1 MTRSSERSREP
12 RRGHPGGRR
21 FRGSN
26 GRVPSARDSIGQR
39 PVRAA
44 AVVVFA
50 VLLGLAPAA
59 GVGQPAGELTP
70 EEQFHRDAAR
80 ALAHGDRQA
89 AEELAASRD
98 ASDPAATALRA
109 RLLIEVGEYEEAE
122 ALLAPVAR
130 EAPSSVAGLELARL
144 LATVGRAGEAVP
156 LLEAVIVR
164 GLNSFD
170 GLSQYY
176 GALASRTA
184 GGFRR
189 ANTFLRGAA
198 RVLPDDPAVHTAWG
212 ELFLEKY
219 NNPDALQSFQEALK
233 LDENWVP
240 ALVGM
245 ARVLANENPP
255 VARGAVERALGVDES
270 NIAAHLFVA
279 ELELGDRNRDAARE
293 SIGRAL
299 EVNPRSL
306 EARSL
311 LAAIAYLE
319 DRTDD
324 FTAEVERVLAINPA
338 YGDVYRVAGS
348 QTARAYRFPEAVTL
362 VRRALAIEPNNTR
375 AYADLGMHLL
385 RTGDEPEART
395 ALERSFEEDPYDVVT
410 FNLLQMMDNLDGFVT
425 IERGDL
431 VVRLHPDEAPVLRE
445 YVLDV
450 AQEAL
455 DELSA
460 RYDMTVETPVLVE
473 VFPNHDD
480 FAVRTLGL
488 PGMLGALGACF
499 GKVVTLDSPR
509 ARPPGD
515 FNWMSTLWHEI
526 AHVITLQMSNQR
538 LPRWLSEGISTYEEK
553 RKHLAWGRDQ
563 ALEFAGALNAGTL
576 LPISELERGFTR
588 PESISLS
595 YFYASVV
602 VEHVIEAYGLEA
614 LRTLIRAYGDGLE
627 TEEALARIDLD
638 YERLQASFDAF
649 VEAQFGTLRRAL
661 ENAPRNLPEGPEG
674 LEALRKLVEEQ
685 PDNFN
690 VQFGLGQALRAA
702 GDTAAARTAFE
713 RAAALAPM
721 ATGLG
726 SPRGQLASLAEEEGD
741 PEREMQELERLLVYD
756 ETSIDAVRRFAA
768 LADGAG
774 DDARLQAAYERLIEI
789 DPFDPIPHQTLG
801 RLAKDAGRTE
811 TAVRELEVALALGP
825 VDRVAAHA
833 DLAETLFAAGR
844 LVEARRQTLAALEIA
859 PTYDRALELLL
870 SIVEA
875 DR

>member
-1 MTRSSERSREP
+1 MIRSSKCSREP
-12 RRGHPGGRR
+12 HRGHLGERCYGESDGRTR
-21 FRGSN
+21 STPDVMRRSLG
-26 GRVPSARDSIGQR
+26 
-39 PVRAA
+39 RAA
-44 AVVVFA
+44 TAVVVTG
-50 VLLGLAPAA
+50 LLALAPSP
-59 GVGQPAGELTP
+59 GSGQPAAELTP
-70 EEQFHRDAAR
+70 EEQFHRDATR
-80 ALAHGDRQA
+80 ALAHGDREA

-98 ASDPAATALRA
+98 ASDPAAAALRA
-109 RLLIEVGEYEEAE
+109 RLLVDSGEYEEAE
-122 ALLAPVAR
+122 QLLAPVAR
-130 EAPSSVAGLELARL
+130 EAPGSVAGLELARL
-144 LATVGRAGEAVP
+144 LVTLGRADEAAAF
-156 LLEAVIVR
+156 LEAVIVR

-176 GALASRTA
+176 GALAARTA

-198 RVLPDDPAVHTAWG
+198 RVLPEDPAVHTAWG

-219 NNPDALQSFQEALK
+219 NNPDALQSFQDALK
-233 LDENWVP
+233 LDENWAP

-270 NIAAHLFVA
+270 NIGAHLFVA

-319 DRTDD
+319 DRADD
-324 FTAEVERVLAINPA
+324 FEAEVERVLAINPT
-338 YGDVYRVAGS
+338 YGDVYRIAGG
-348 QTARAYRFPEAVTL
+348 QAARAYRFPEAVTL
-362 VRRALAIEPNNTR
+362 VRRALEIDPDNTR
-375 AYADLGMHLL
+375 SHAELGMHLL
-385 RTGDEPEART
+385 RTGDEPAARA

-410 FNLLQMMDNLDGFVT
+410 FNLLQMLDNLDEFVT
-425 IERGDL
+425 VERGDL
-431 VVRLHPDEAPVLRE
+431 IVRLHPDEAPTLE
-445 YVLDV
+445 PYVLDI

-460 RYDMTVETPVLVE
+460 RYDMTVQTPILVE

-499 GKVVTLDSPR
+499 GHVVTMDSPR

-515 FNWMSTLWHEI
+515 FNWMSTLWHEM
-526 AHVITLQMSNQR
+526 AHVITLQMSSQR

-563 ALEFAGALNAGTL
+563 VLEFAAALNAGTL
-576 LPISELERGFTR
+576 LSISELDRGFTR

-595 YFYASVV
+595 YFHASVV
-602 VEHVIEAYGLEA
+602 VEHLIEAHGLEA
-614 LRTLIRAYGDGLE
+614 LRTMIRAYGDGVE
-627 TEEALARIDLD
+627 TDEALARIGLD
-638 YERLQASFDAF
+638 YERLQASFDAA
-649 VEAQFGTLRRAL
+649 VEEEFGALRRAL
-661 ENAPRNLPEGPEG
+661 QDAPQNLPEGPER
-674 LEALRKLVEEQ
+674 LEALRRLAEDQ
-685 PDNFN
+685 PDSFN
-690 VQFGLGQALRAA
+690 VQFGLGRALRAA
-702 GDTAAARTAFE
+702 GDSAGARAAFE
-713 RAAALAPM
+713 RAAELAPM
-721 ATGLG
+721 ATGLE
-726 SPRGQLASLAEEEGD
+726 SPRGQLASLAEEGGD
-741 PEREMQELERLLVYD
+741 AAGAMQELERLLVYD

-768 LADGAG
+768 LAERAG

-801 RLAKDAGRTE
+801 RLAKEDGRTD

-825 VDRVAAHA
+825 VDRVAAHT

-844 LVEARRQTLAALEIA
+844 LAEARRQTLRALEIA

-870 SIVEA
+870 TIVEA

>member
-1 MTRSSERSREP
+1 MSR
-12 RRGHPGGRR
+12 G
-21 FRGSN
+21 
-26 GRVPSARDSIGQR
+26 IR
-39 PVRAA
+39 PVILQ
-44 AVVVFA
+44 AVVF
-50 VLLGLAPAA
+50 VLLVVLTPGTGA
-59 GVGQPAGELTP
+59 GQSVDELTP
-70 EEQFHRDAAR
+70 EEQFHRDATR
-80 ALAHGDRQA
+80 ALAHGDREA
-89 AEELAASRD
+89 AAALAAGRD
-98 ASDPAATALRA
+98 ASDPAAAALRA
-109 RLLIEVGEYEEAE
+109 RLLIDVGNYEEAE
-122 ALLAPVAR
+122 ELLAPVAR
-130 EAPSSVAGLELARL
+130 EAPGSVAGLELARL
-144 LATVGRAGEAVP
+144 LATVGRADEAAP
-156 LLEAVIVR
+156 FLEAVIVR

-176 GALASRTA
+176 GALAARAA

-198 RVLPDDPAVHTAWG
+198 RVLPEDPAVHTAWG

-219 NNPDALQSFQEALK
+219 NNPDALQSFQDALK
-233 LDENWVP
+233 LDENWTP

-255 VARGAVERALGVDES
+255 VARGAVERALGVDDS

-293 SIGRAL
+293 SIARAL

-319 DRTDD
+319 DRADD
-324 FTAEVERVLAINPA
+324 FAAEVDRVLAINPA
-338 YGDVYRVAGS
+338 YGDVYRIAGS
-348 QTARAYRFPEAVTL
+348 QTARAYRFPEAVAL
-362 VRRALAIEPNNTR
+362 VRRALELEPGNTR
-375 AYADLGMHLL
+375 AYAELGMHLL
-385 RTGDEPEART
+385 RTGDEPAARV

-410 FNLLQMMDNLDGFVT
+410 FNLLQMMDNLDEFET

-431 VVRLHPDEAPVLRE
+431 VVRLHPDEAPILRE
-445 YVLDV
+445 YVVDI

-460 RYDMTVETPVLVE
+460 RYEMTVQTPILVE

-499 GKVVTLDSPR
+499 GQVVTLDSPR

-526 AHVITLQMSNQR
+526 AHVITLQMSQQR

-563 ALEFAGALNAGTL
+563 VLEFASALNGDRL
-576 LPISELERGFTR
+576 LSISELNSGFTR

-595 YFYASVV
+595 YFHASVV
-602 VEHVIEAYGLEA
+602 VEHLIEAYGLEA
-614 LRTLIRAYGDGLE
+614 LRELIRAYGDGLE

-638 YERLQASFDAF
+638 FESLQESFDAA
-649 VEAQFGTLRRAL
+649 VEGQFGALRRAL
-661 ENAPRNLPEGPEG
+661 QNVPQDLPEGPER
-674 LEALRKLVEEQ
+674 LEALRTLAAEQ

-702 GDTAAARTAFE
+702 GDSAGARTAFE

-721 ATGLG
+721 ATGLE
-726 SPRGQLASLAEEEGD
+726 SPRGQLATLADEEGD
-741 PEREMQELERLLVYD
+741 VEAAMTELERLLEYD

-768 LADGAG
+768 LAEGAG
-774 DDARLQAAYERLIEI
+774 DDVRLRAAYERLIEI

-801 RLAKDAGRTE
+801 RLAKEAGRTA
-811 TAVRELEVALALGP
+811 TAVQELEVALALGP
-825 VDRVAAHA
+825 VDRVAAHT

-844 LVEARRQTLAALEIA
+844 LDEARRQTLSALEIA

-870 SIVEA
+870 TIVEA

>member
-1 MTRSSERSREP
+1 MVFPLTAPSLPRSARPAR
-12 RRGHPGGRR
+12 
-21 FRGSN
+21 
-26 GRVPSARDSIGQR
+26 PSARGARCRRDS
-39 PVRAA
+39 AA
-44 AVVVFA
+44 PCFPH
-50 VLLGLAPAA
+50 VLHSARVLSCFLLVALVPGT
-59 GVGQPAGELTP
+59 GTGQPAEELTP
-70 EEQFHRDAAR
+70 EEQFHRDATR
-80 ALAHGDRQA
+80 ALAQGDREA
-89 AEELAASRD
+89 AEALAASRD
-98 ASDPAATALRA
+98 ASDPAAAALRA
-109 RLLIEVGEYEEAE
+109 RLLIEVGDYEEAE
-122 ALLAPVAR
+122 ALLAPVVR
-130 EAPSSVAGLELARL
+130 EAPSGVAGLELARL
-144 LATVGRAGEAVP
+144 LVTLGRTGEAVP

-176 GALASRTA
+176 GALASRAA

-219 NNPDALQSFQEALK
+219 NNPDALQSFQDALK

-270 NIAAHLFVA
+270 NIGAHLFVA

-293 SIGRAL
+293 SIARAL
-299 EVNPRSL
+299 AINPRSL

-319 DRTDD
+319 DRADD
-324 FTAEVERVLAINPA
+324 FAAEVERVLAINPA
-338 YGDVYRVAGS
+338 YGDVYRIAGS

-362 VRRALAIEPNNTR
+362 VRRALELDPNNTR
-375 AYADLGMHLL
+375 AYAELGMHLL
-385 RTGDEPEART
+385 RTGDEPAARA

-410 FNLLQMMDNLDGFVT
+410 FNLLQMMDNLDEFVT
-425 IERGDL
+425 VERGDL
-431 VVRLHPDEAPVLRE
+431 IVRLHPDEAPALE
-445 YVLDV
+445 PYVLDI

-460 RYDMTVETPVLVE
+460 RYEMTLQTPVLVE

-499 GKVVTLDSPR
+499 GQVVTLDSPR

-576 LPISELERGFTR
+576 LSISELESGFTR

-602 VEHVIEAYGLEA
+602 VEHLIEAYGMEA

-627 TEEALARIDLD
+627 TEEALARIELD
-638 YERLQASFDAF
+638 YERLQASFDAA
-649 VEAQFGTLRRAL
+649 VEEQFGALRRAMQ
-661 ENAPRNLPEGPEG
+661 NAPRNLPEGPERI
-674 LEALRKLVEEQ
+674 EALGRLAEEQ

-690 VQFGLGQALRAA
+690 VQFGLGRALRAA
-702 GDTAAARTAFE
+702 GDTEGARAAFE
-713 RAAALAPM
+713 RAAELAPM
-721 ATGLG
+721 ATGLE
-726 SPRGQLASLAEEEGD
+726 SPRGQLASLAAEEGD
-741 PEREMQELERLLVYD
+741 AAGAMRELEHLLVYD

-768 LADGAG
+768 LAEDAG
-774 DDARLQAAYERLIEI
+774 DDTRLQAAYERLIEI

-801 RLAKDAGRTE
+801 RLARDAGRTE

-825 VDRVAAHA
+825 VDRVAAHT
-833 DLAETLFAAGR
+833 DLAETLFGAGR
-844 LVEARRQTLAALEIA
+844 LAEARRQTLSALEIA

>member
-1 MTRSSERSREP
+1 MTGFDSGRREP
-12 RRGHPGGRR
+12 RSVLRVTSSAGADPGAPLRADAAGRH
-21 FRGSN
+21 G
-26 GRVPSARDSIGQR
+26 GPSM
-39 PVRAA
+39 A
-44 AVVVFA
+44 AVVA
-50 VLLGLAPAA
+50 VALLLALAPAA
-59 GVGQPAGELTP
+59 SAGQPAEELTP
-70 EEQFHRDAAR
+70 DEQFHRNATR
-80 ALAHGDRQA
+80 ALAHGDREA
-89 AEELAASRD
+89 AEELAAGRD
-98 ASDPAATALRA
+98 PSDPAAAALRA
-109 RLLIEVGEYEEAE
+109 RLLVEVGDYGEAE

-130 EAPSSVAGLELARL
+130 EAPSSAAGLELGRL
-144 LATVGRAGEAVP
+144 LVTLGRVSEAVP
-156 LLEAVIVR
+156 FLEAVVVN

-198 RVLPDDPAVHTAWG
+198 RTLPDDPAVHTAWG

-219 NNPDALQSFQEALK
+219 NNPDALQSFQDALK
-233 LDENWVP
+233 LDEEWAP

-255 VARGAVERALGVDES
+255 VARGAVERALGIDES
-270 NIAAHLFVA
+270 SIGAHLFVA

-293 SIGRAL
+293 SIERAL
-299 EVNPRSL
+299 AVNPRSL

-311 LAAIAYLE
+311 LASIAYLE

-324 FTAEVERVLAINPA
+324 FAAEVERVLAINPA
-338 YGDVYRVAGS
+338 YGDVYRIAGS
-348 QTARAYRFPEAVTL
+348 QAARAYRFPEAVAL
-362 VRRALAIEPNNTR
+362 VRRALELDPANTR
-375 AYADLGMHLL
+375 ANAELGMHLL
-385 RTGDEPEART
+385 RTGDEPGARV
-395 ALERSFEEDPYDVVT
+395 ALERSFEDDPYDVVT
-410 FNLLQMMDNLDGFVT
+410 FNLLQMMDNLDEFVT

-431 VVRLHPDEAPVLRE
+431 VVRLHPDEAPVLER
-445 YVLDV
+445 YVLDL

-460 RYDMTVETPVLVE
+460 RYEMTVRTPILVE
-473 VFPNHDD
+473 VFPSHDD

-499 GKVVTLDSPR
+499 GQVVTLDSPR

-515 FNWMSTLWHEI
+515 FNWVSTLWHEM
-526 AHVITLQMSNQR
+526 AHVITLQMSDQR

-553 RKHLAWGRDQ
+553 RKELAWGRDQ
-563 ALEFAGALNAGTL
+563 VLDFAAALNAGTL
-576 LPISELERGFTR
+576 LSLSELNTGFTR
-588 PESISLS
+588 PESISLA
-595 YFYASVV
+595 YFHASVV
-602 VEHVIEAYGLEA
+602 VEHLIEAYGLEA
-614 LRTLIRAYGDGLE
+614 LRTLIRAYGEGLE

-638 YERLQASFDAF
+638 FESLQASFDAA
-649 VEAQFGTLRRAL
+649 VEEQFGALRRAL
-661 ENAPRNLPEGPEG
+661 QNAPQGLPEGPER
-674 LEALRKLVEEQ
+674 LEALRKLAAEQ

-690 VQFGLGQALRAA
+690 VQFQLGSALRAA
-702 GDTAAARTAFE
+702 GDSAAARAAFE
-713 RAAALAPM
+713 RAAELAPM
-721 ATGLG
+721 ATGIE
-726 SPRGQLASLAEEEGD
+726 SPRGQLASLADEEGD
-741 PEREMQELERLLVYD
+741 AARAMVELERLLEYD

-801 RLAKDAGRTE
+801 RIAKEAGRNDD
-811 TAVRELEVALALGP
+811 AVRELEVALALGP

-844 LVEARRQTLAALEIA
+844 LAEARRQTLAALEIA

-870 SIVEA
+870 TIVEA